1 MTPAALFLLLA
12 WQSPPATVD
21 EVLARIQ
28 TNTGEFEQSLP
39 DFVCDEK
46 VTSKGVHKG
55 KLTERTVESHFVG
68 LQKKN
73 GNKSFTETREIVT
86 IDGKPA
92 RRGQKMDAP
101 FLFGGGFS
109 SVLNLTFA
117 AKNTES
123 QTYKITGE
131 EILEGRPALVI
142 EFATKEGQKD
152 LFFDNGSRVVAEN
165 DTGKA
170 WFDKE
175 SLRILRLER
184 HYLNVPKGSTPVI
197 AEVEYGEVR
206 IGDKPFWM
214 PLTVRA
220 EAAAFQIGSSHA
232 ENGLYLAVY
241 SNYRKFDVSTG
252 IVFEDK

>member
-21 EVLARIQ
+21 EILARVQ

-55 KLTERTVESHFVG
+55 KLSETIVESHFVG

-86 IDGKPA
+86 IGGKPA
-92 RRGQKMDAP
+92 RRGQRMDAP

-109 SVLNLTFA
+109 SVLDLTFA
-117 AKNTES
+117 AKNTAS
-123 QTYKITGE
+123 QTYKIVGE
-131 EILEGRPALVI
+131 ETLGGRPALVI
-142 EFATKEGQKD
+142 EFATNEGQKD

-170 WFDKE
+170 WIDRDSFHV
-175 SLRILRLER
+175 LRLER
-184 HYLNVPKGSTPVI
+184 HYLNVPKGSTPII
-197 AEVEYGEVR
+197 ATVEYGEVR
-206 IGDKPFWM
+206 IGGKPFWM
-214 PLTVRA
+214 PLAVHA
-220 EAAAFQIGSSHA
+220 EADAYQIGSTHA
-232 ENGLYLAVY
+232 ENGEYAAIY
-241 SNYRKFDVSTG
+241 TNYRKFDVSTG
-252 IVFEDK
+252 IVFDEK